1 MPATEVTVSCGRDV
15 WDCSLPVQRANR
27 MEMRFAPEAQCRILA
42 GVLLLSTIPA
52 FAQKAAKP
60 KQTPTPAPAAA
71 ATAQEREIH
80 PPFSLMWHEPSE
92 RLEIKIEAA
101 KLSITERRKLD
112 RQWILTAGGFK
123 KPSSADPAA
132 PKPPELRRVLF
143 HFEGGAV
150 SKDKGANGKVR
161 EMLTGAQLVEVELQY
176 EQDGWDE
183 EKYGVCLS
191 EKRQMLERL
200 YGPGQQLVRSST
212 PTPDGK
218 ATQTIVGYKWNRNN
232 TAVELI
238 YYHVA
243 VDETPLAFHT
253 LSLHYKRS

>member
-1 MPATEVTVSCGRDV
+1 
-15 WDCSLPVQRANR
+15 
-27 MEMRFAPEAQCRILA
+27 MRFTFKVQSGMFAGILFLAATA
-42 GVLLLSTIPA
+42 GSAEKPA
-52 FAQKAAKP
+52 KA
-60 KQTPTPAPAAA
+60 TPAPASAPV
-71 ATAQEREIH
+71 TQEREIH

-92 RLEIKIEAA
+92 RLEVKIEAA

-112 RQWILTAGGFK
+112 RQWIVTAGGFK
-123 KPSSADPAA
+123 KPNASDPAA

-143 HFEGGAV
+143 HFEGGTI

-161 EMLTGAQLVEVELQY
+161 EMLTGGQLVEVELQY

-183 EKYGVCLS
+183 ERYGACLS

-200 YGPGQQLVRSST
+200 YGPGQQLVRQSA
-212 PTPDGK
+212 PTPDKK
-218 ATQTIVGYKWNRNN
+218 ATQTLVGYKWSRNN

-238 YYHVA
+238 YFNVE
-243 VDETPLAFHT
+243 VDDSDQAFHT

>member
-1 MPATEVTVSCGRDV
+1 MLV
-15 WDCSLPVQRANR
+15 
-27 MEMRFAPEAQCRILA
+27 LA
-42 GVLLLSTIPA
+42 VAIPA
-52 FAQKAAKP
+52 MAEKP
-60 KQTPTPAPAAA
+60 VKSPPAPAPAPA
-71 ATAQEREIH
+71 IAPQEREIH

-92 RLEIKIEAA
+92 RLEVKIESA
-101 KLSITERRKLD
+101 KLAISERRKLD
-112 RQWILTAGGFK
+112 RQWIVTAGGFK
-123 KPSSADPAA
+123 KPSASDASA

-143 HFEGGAV
+143 HFEGGAI
-150 SKDKGANGKVR
+150 SKDKGSNGKVR
-161 EMLTGAQLVEVELQY
+161 EMLTGGQLVEVELQY

-183 EKYGVCLS
+183 EKYGACLS

-200 YGPGQQLVRSST
+200 YGPGQQLVRSSA

-238 YYHVA
+238 YFHVA
-243 VDETPLAFHT
+243 VDDGAQAFHT

>member
-1 MPATEVTVSCGRDV
+1 M
-15 WDCSLPVQRANR
+15 
-27 MEMRFAPEAQCRILA
+27 LA
-42 GVLLLSTIPA
+42 AIPA
-52 FAQKAAKP
+52 FAEKPAKTAQAP
-60 KQTPTPAPAAA
+60 APVPEQTP
-71 ATAQEREIH
+71 QEREIH

-101 KLSITERRKLD
+101 KLAVNERRRLD
-112 RQWILTAGGFK
+112 RQWIVTAGGFK
-123 KPSSADPAA
+123 KPNVSDPAA

-143 HFEGGAV
+143 HFEGGAI

-161 EMLTGAQLVEVELQY
+161 EMLTGGQLVEVELQY

-183 EKYGVCLS
+183 EKYGACLS

-200 YGPGQQLVRSST
+200 YGPGQQLVRSSA

-218 ATQTIVGYKWNRNN
+218 ATQTLVGYKWNRNN

-238 YYHVA
+238 YFHVA
-243 VDETPLAFHT
+243 VDGGPLAFHT

>member
-1 MPATEVTVSCGRDV
+1 MLLAAIPS
-15 WDCSLPVQRANR
+15 
-27 MEMRFAPEAQCRILA
+27 FAEKQA
-42 GVLLLSTIPA
+42 
-52 FAQKAAKP
+52 KAKP
-60 KQTPTPAPAAA
+60 APPPSPAPAQ
-71 ATAQEREIH
+71 QEREIH

-92 RLEIKIEAA
+92 RLEIKIESA
-101 KLSITERRKLD
+101 KLAITERRKLD
-112 RQWILTAGGFK
+112 RQWIVTAGGFK
-123 KPSSADPAA
+123 KPNAADPAA

-143 HFEGGAV
+143 HFEGGAI
-150 SKDKGANGKVR
+150 SKDKGVNGKVR

-183 EKYGVCLS
+183 EKYGACLS

-200 YGPGQQLVRSST
+200 YGPGQQIVRSST

-218 ATQTIVGYKWNRNN
+218 ATQTLVGYKWNRNN

-238 YYHVA
+238 YFHVA
-243 VDETPLAFHT
+243 VEDGEHAFHT

>member
-1 MPATEVTVSCGRDV
+1 
-15 WDCSLPVQRANR
+15 
-27 MEMRFAPEAQCRILA
+27 MRFAPEAQCRILA
-42 GVLLLSTIPA
+42 GLLMLSAFPA
-52 FAQKAAKP
+52 FAQKQAKP
-60 KQTPTPAPAAA
+60 KATPTPAPAAPA
-71 ATAQEREIH
+71 KPEEREIH

-101 KLSITERRKLD
+101 KLAITDRRKLD
-112 RQWILTAGGFK
+112 RQWIVTAGGFK
-123 KPSSADPAA
+123 KPNLSDPAA

-143 HFEGGAV
+143 HFEGGAI

-183 EKYGVCLS
+183 EKYGACLS

-218 ATQTIVGYKWNRNN
+218 ATQTLVGYKWNRNN

-238 YYHVA
+238 YFHVA
-243 VDETPLAFHT
+243 VDDGPHAFHT

>member
-1 MPATEVTVSCGRDV
+1 
-15 WDCSLPVQRANR
+15 
-27 MEMRFAPEAQCRILA
+27 MRFAPTAQCRILA
-42 GVLLLSTIPA
+42 GVLMLAAIPA
-52 FAQKAAKP
+52 FAEKSSKAKP
-60 KQTPTPAPAAA
+60 TPTPTPTPVPAQ
-71 ATAQEREIH
+71 QEREIH

-92 RLEIKIEAA
+92 RLEVKIESA

-112 RQWILTAGGFK
+112 RQWIVTAGGFR
-123 KPSSADPAA
+123 KPNLADVSA

-143 HFEGGAV
+143 HFEGGAL
-150 SKDKGANGKVR
+150 SKDKGAGGKVR
-161 EMLTGAQLVEVELQY
+161 EMLAGGQLVEVELHY

-183 EKYGVCLS
+183 EKYGACLS

-200 YGPGQQLVRSST
+200 YGPGQQIVRSSA

-218 ATQTIVGYKWNRNN
+218 ATQTLVGYKWNRNN

-238 YYHVA
+238 YFRVA
-243 VDETPLAFHT
+243 VDEGEQAFHT

>member
-1 MPATEVTVSCGRDV
+1 MLAAAISSRAEKPA
-15 WDCSLPVQRANR
+15 
-27 MEMRFAPEAQCRILA
+27 
-42 GVLLLSTIPA
+42 
-52 FAQKAAKP
+52 KA
-60 KQTPTPAPAAA
+60 TPAPAPAPAA
-71 ATAQEREIH
+71 GPQEREIH

-92 RLEIKIEAA
+92 RLEVKIEAA
-101 KLSITERRKLD
+101 KLAINGRRKLN
-112 RQWILTAGGFK
+112 RQWIVTAGGFK
-123 KPSSADPAA
+123 KPNPADTTA

-143 HFEGGAV
+143 HFEGGEL
-150 SKDKGANGKVR
+150 SKDKGSNGKVR
-161 EMLTGAQLVEVELQY
+161 EMLAGGQLVEVELQY

-183 EKYGVCLS
+183 EKYGACLS

-218 ATQTIVGYKWNRNN
+218 ATQTLVGYKWNRNN

-238 YYHVA
+238 YFHVG
-243 VDETPLAFHT
+243 VNEGDQAFHT